1 MSDNTSN
8 SSKGLLD
15 SLTVLAGSLVS
26 IARTRLELLSID
38 LEEDRIHLLSV
49 VLLSLA
55 ALFSLVVGVVLVAI
69 LLVVIFWESHRLL
82 VLGSLA
88 GFFLVTGLVAC
99 GFALRKAKTKPRLF
113 TASLLELF
121 KDSQQLDLP

>member
-82 VLGSLA
+82 ALGSLA
-88 GFFLVTGLVAC
+88 GFFLVAGLVAC
-99 GFALRKAKTKPRLF
+99 GFAVRKAKTKPRLF

-121 KDSQQLDLP
+121 KDSQQLHLP

>member
-8 SSKGLLD
+8 SGKGLLD

-99 GFALRKAKTKPRLF
+99 GFAVRKTKTKPRLF

>member
-8 SSKGLLD
+8 GSKGLLD

-26 IARTRLELLSID
+26 IAHTRLELLSID

-121 KDSQQLDLP
+121 KDSQQLDPP

>member
-26 IARTRLELLSID
+26 IAHTRLELLSID

-82 VLGSLA
+82 ALGSLA
-88 GFFLVTGLVAC
+88 GFFLVAGLVAC
-99 GFALRKAKTKPRLF
+99 GFAVRKAKTKPRLF

>member
-26 IARTRLELLSID
+26 IAHTRLELLSID

-121 KDSQQLDLP
+121 KDSQQLHLP

>member
-8 SSKGLLD
+8 GSKGLLD

-26 IARTRLELLSID
+26 SAHTRLELLSID

-82 VLGSLA
+82 ALGSLA
-88 GFFLVTGLVAC
+88 GFFLVAGLVAC
-99 GFALRKAKTKPRLF
+99 GFAVRKAKTKPRLF

>member
-26 IARTRLELLSID
+26 IAHTRLELLSID

-82 VLGSLA
+82 ALGSLA
-88 GFFLVTGLVAC
+88 GFFLVAGLVAC
-99 GFALRKAKTKPRLF
+99 GFAVRKAKTKPRLF

-121 KDSQQLDLP
+121 KDSQQLHLP

>member
-8 SSKGLLD
+8 GSKGLLD

-26 IARTRLELLSID
+26 IAHTRLELLSID

-82 VLGSLA
+82 ALGSLA
-88 GFFLVTGLVAC
+88 GFFLVAGLVAC
-99 GFALRKAKTKPRLF
+99 GFVVRKAKTKPRLF

>member
-88 GFFLVTGLVAC
+88 VFFLVTGLVAF
-99 GFALRKAKTKPRLF
+99 GFAVHKTKTKPRLF

>member
-26 IARTRLELLSID
+26 IAHTRLELLSID
-38 LEEDRIHLLSV
+38 FEEDRIHLLSV

-55 ALFSLVVGVVLVAI
+55 ALFSLLVGVVLVAI

-82 VLGSLA
+82 ALGSLA
-88 GFFLVTGLVAC
+88 GFFLVAGLVAC
-99 GFALRKAKTKPRLF
+99 GFAVRKAKTKPRLF

>member
-113 TASLLELF
+113 TSSLLELF
-121 KDSQQLDLP
+121 KDSQRLNLP

>member
-121 KDSQQLDLP
+121 KDSQQLHLP

>member
-26 IARTRLELLSID
+26 IAHTRLELLSID

>member
-8 SSKGLLD
+8 GSKGLLD

-26 IARTRLELLSID
+26 IAHTRLELLSID

-82 VLGSLA
+82 ALGSLA
-88 GFFLVTGLVAC
+88 GFFLVAGLVAC
-99 GFALRKAKTKPRLF
+99 GFAVRKAKTKPRLF

>member
-99 GFALRKAKTKPRLF
+99 GFAVRKTKTKPRLF

-121 KDSQQLDLP
+121 KDNQQLDLP

>member
-1 MSDNTSN
+1 MSNNTSN
-8 SSKGLLD
+8 GSKGLLD

-26 IARTRLELLSID
+26 IAHTRLELLSID

-49 VLLSLA
+49 VLLFLA

-88 GFFLVTGLVAC
+88 GFFLVAGLVAC

-113 TASLLELF
+113 TTSLLELF
-121 KDSQQLDLP
+121 RDSQQLDPP